1 LKVLLDETSLL
12 TGQIYFSDALTD
24 AIFAEVA
31 PYKQR
36 KAKRDTTN
44 TNDGVLA
51 DSHASFC
58 SVREEANCR
67 LAALFIG
74 VDRER
79 RSSRG

>member
-1 LKVLLDETSLL
+1 MKVLLDETSLL

-44 TNDGVLA
+44 TNDSVLA
-51 DSHASFC
+51 DSGDGHPFC
-58 SVREEANCR
+58 SVSEEADYY
-67 LAALFIG
+67 LP
-74 VDRER
+74 
-79 RSSRG
+79 RSSSV